1 MNNELYVKF
10 RWRPFFIMKRY
21 VVLNK
26 FTRLVAAVYNTE
38 VFESFS
44 MSACCVNN
52 SQRLRCMMNSE
63 LRARGVVH
71 S

>member
-1 MNNELYVKF
+1 MSNELYVKF

-21 VVLNK
+21 VALNK

-44 MSACCVNN
+44 MSACCVNTHKG
-52 SQRLRCMMNSE
+52 L
-63 LRARGVVH
+63 GV
-71 S
+71 